1 MTNPKRRIENFSRSG
16 VRPRLALAEQ
26 AGLTIDRGILLNAFL
41 ETSAPDIYAAGDI
54 ARILRQQR
62 TCARKSS
69 PSTACWIKCARKP
82 RIGAQL

>member
-1 MTNPKRRIENFSRSG
+1 MTNLKTRIG

-26 AGLTIDRGILLNAFL
+26 AGLTLDRGFLLNAFL
-41 ETSAPDIYAAGDI
+41 EKSAPDIYAAGDI

-69 PSTACWIKCARKP
+69 PSTARWIKCARKP
-82 RIGAQL
+82 RIGA

>member
-1 MTNPKRRIENFSRSG
+1 MTNPKRRIENFSRFG

-41 ETSAPDIYAAGDI
+41 ETSAPDIYAPGDI

-69 PSTACWIKCARKP
+69 PSTACWIKC
-82 RIGAQL
+82 